1 MTIQSHLPLKI
12 WVLTELSKNRGMNQE
27 LKWKRKN
34 QKTKGIQLLKLQS
47 LLTNAKKNNI
57 HSLGLSLPFQMA
69 KQDKERLI
77 KVHCIALLLSIRGK
91 N

>member
-47 LLTNAKKNNI
+47 LLTNAKKT
-57 HSLGLSLPFQMA
+57 
-69 KQDKERLI
+69 
-77 KVHCIALLLSIRGK
+77 
-91 N
+91 